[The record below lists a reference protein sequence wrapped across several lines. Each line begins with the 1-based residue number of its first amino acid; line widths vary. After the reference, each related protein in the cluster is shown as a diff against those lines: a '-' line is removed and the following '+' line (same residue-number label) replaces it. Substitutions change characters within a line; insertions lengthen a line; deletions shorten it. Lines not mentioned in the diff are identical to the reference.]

1 LVFTVGFAWKTHEI
15 QKSEKQKG
23 GKEKE
28 KLIIEMDT
36 VKTAQSREVVGW
48 FGRGI

>member
-1 LVFTVGFAWKTHEI
+1 MSTWYSQLDLH
-15 QKSEKQKG
+15 
-23 GKEKE
+23 GKLMKFRKAKNKK

>member
-15 QKSEKQKG
+15 QKSEKQKE
-23 GKEKE
+23 KEKE